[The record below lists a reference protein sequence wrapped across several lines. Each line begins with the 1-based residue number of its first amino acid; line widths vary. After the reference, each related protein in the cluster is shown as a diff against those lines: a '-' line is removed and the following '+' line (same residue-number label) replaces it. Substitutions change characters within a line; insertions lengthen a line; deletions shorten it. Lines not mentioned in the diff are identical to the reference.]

1 MPLRLQ
7 SLLGLFAMIGIAWLL
22 SSHKGRLPLRAIV
35 GGLALQMTFA
45 MLVLKTAPGRA
56 FFTAANDAA
65 NAVLDCVDAGCDFV
79 FGEGY
84 REHYFAFRVLGSI
97 VFFSSLMAVLHHW
110 LIVPAVVRAIG
121 GAMRRVMGTSGAE
134 SLSAAADIFVGQSE
148 APLVIRP
155 YLDRMTASE
164 LMSVMVGGFA
174 TVAGGVLV
182 AYVEMGIEAGHL
194 ITASIIAA
202 PAALLIAKV
211 LLPETETP
219 ETTGAAKVDV
229 PVESV
234 NTVDAAATGAADG
247 VKLAINVGAQILA
260 FLALIALVNLIL
272 GSAGERFGQQ
282 WSLQKGLGYLCWP
295 LAWLMGVEPRDCF
308 QVGQLIGLKTAANEF
323 IAYKDLAAI
332 PSGAISP
339 RSRVLATY
347 ALCGFANFGSI
358 GIQLGG
364 LALLAPSR
372 KAILAK
378 LALRAMIGG
387 ALASFMTACVAG
399 MLL

>member
-1 MPLRLQ
+1 
-7 SLLGLFAMIGIAWLL
+7 MIAIAWLL
-22 SSHKGRLPLRAIV
+22 SSHKRRLPLRAIL
-35 GGLALQMTFA
+35 GGLALQLLFA
-45 MLVLKTAPGRA
+45 VAVLKTAGGRA
-56 FFTAANDAA
+56 FFVAANDAA
-65 NAVLDCVDAGCDFV
+65 NAVLECVDAGSTFV

-84 REHYFAFRVLGSI
+84 QEHYFAFRVLASI

-110 LIVPAVVRAIG
+110 LIVPAVVRGIG
-121 GAMRRVMGTSGAE
+121 GIMRYVMGTSGAE

-155 YLDRMTASE
+155 YLDRMTSSE

-182 AYVEMGIEAGHL
+182 AYVGMGIEAGHL

-211 LLPETETP
+211 LEPETSTP
-219 ETTGAAKVDV
+219 ETTGAARVEI
-229 PVESV
+229 PVESI
-234 NTVDAAATGAADG
+234 NTLDAAATGAADG
-247 VKLAINVGAQILA
+247 AKLAINVGAQILA
-260 FLALIALVNLIL
+260 FLALIALANLLIAA
-272 GSAGERFGQQ
+272 AGARFGQA
-282 WSLQKGLGYLCWP
+282 WSLERGLGYACWP
-295 LAWLMGVEPRDCF
+295 LAWLTGVEARDCF
-308 QVGQLIGLKTAANEF
+308 QVGQLIGLKTVANEF
-323 IAYKDLAAI
+323 IAYSQLSEL
-332 PSGAISP
+332 PERSISD

-364 LALLAPSR
+364 LGLLAPSR
-372 KAILAK
+372 KATVAR

-387 ALASFMTACVAG
+387 SLASFMTACVAG

>member
-7 SLLGLFAMIGIAWLL
+7 SLIGLFAMIGLAWLL
-22 SSHKGRLPLRAIV
+22 SRHKARIPWRAIA
-35 GGLALQMTFA
+35 GGLALQLTFA
-45 MLVLKTAPGRA
+45 VLVLKTAPGRA

-65 NAVLDCVDAGCDFV
+65 NAVLECVDAGCDFV

-84 REHYFAFRVLGSI
+84 REHFFAFRVLGSI

-121 GAMRRVMGTSGAE
+121 GVMRFVMGTSGAE

-182 AYVEMGIEAGHL
+182 AYVEMGISAGHL

-211 LLPETETP
+211 MQPETETP
-219 ETTGAAKVDV
+219 ETTGATKVDV

-272 GSAGERFGQQ
+272 AQAGTRLGQD

-295 LAWLMGVEPRDCF
+295 LAWLMGVEAKDCF
-308 QVGQLIGLKTAANEF
+308 EVGQLVGLKTVANEF

-332 PSGAISP
+332 PSGGISE

-364 LALLAPSR
+364 LGLLAPSR
-372 KAILAK
+372 KAIIAK

-399 MLL
+399 LLI

>member
-7 SLLGLFAMIGIAWLL
+7 SLLGLFAFIGLAWLL
-22 SSHKGRLPLRAIV
+22 SSHKSRIPVRAIV
-35 GGLALQMTFA
+35 GGLALQMA
-45 MLVLKTAPGRA
+45 VAVLVLKTRPGRA
-56 FFTAANDAA
+56 FFVAANDAA
-65 NAVLDCVDAGCDFV
+65 NAVLECVDAGCDFV

-121 GAMRRVMGTSGAE
+121 GVMRIVMGTSGAE

-182 AYVEMGIEAGHL
+182 AYVEMGISAGHL

-202 PAALLIAKV
+202 PAALLVAKV
-211 LLPETETP
+211 IQPETEVP
-219 ETTGAAKVDV
+219 ETTGATKVDV

-260 FLALIALVNLIL
+260 FLALIALVNLLL
-272 GSAGERFGQQ
+272 GEAGERLGQE

-295 LAWLMGVEPRDCF
+295 IAWLMGVEPRDCYE
-308 QVGQLIGLKTAANEF
+308 VGQLVGLKTVANEF
-323 IAYKDLAAI
+323 IAYKDLAAL
-332 PSGAISP
+332 PAGAISD

-347 ALCGFANFGSI
+347 ALCGFASPYPWGYRCSS
-358 GIQLGG
+358 LD
-364 LALLAPSR
+364 P
-372 KAILAK
+372 
-378 LALRAMIGG
+378 
-387 ALASFMTACVAG
+387 
-399 MLL
+399 

>member
-7 SLLGLFAMIGIAWLL
+7 SLLGLFAMIALAWLL
-22 SSHKGRLPLRAIV
+22 SSRKGTLPVRAIV

-45 MLVLKTAPGRA
+45 VLVLKTTPGKA
-56 FFTAANDAA
+56 FFAAANDAA
-65 NAVLDCVDAGCDFV
+65 NAVLECVDAGCDFV

-84 REHYFAFRVLGSI
+84 REHFFAFRVLGSI

-121 GAMRRVMGTSGAE
+121 GVMRWVMGTSGAE
-134 SLSAAADIFVGQSE
+134 SLAAAADIFVGQSE

-182 AYVEMGIEAGHL
+182 AYVEMGISAGHL

-211 LLPETETP
+211 MQPETEVP
-219 ETTGAAKVDV
+219 ETTGSARVDV

-272 GSAGERFGQQ
+272 LKVSGFFGREVT
-282 WSLQKGLGYLCWP
+282 LELMLGYLCWP
-295 LAWLMGVEPRDCF
+295 IAWLMGVETRDCF
-308 QVGQLIGLKTAANEF
+308 EVGQLVGLKTVANEF

-332 PSGAISP
+332 PSGAISE

-364 LALLAPSR
+364 LGLLAPSR

-399 MLL
+399 MLI